1 MVAKNAKSKNG
12 PGNEADDGPPS
23 SYFIDP
29 ELAAATG
36 RSLSLLVA
44 GRRCYEDQQADEAE
58 SPESLDHVQFMERIA
73 EHCSQTPDYL
83 LADTPLKEAIFRVL
97 LTAGSEP
104 KTPPDISKVLSERWA
119 LTAYPRDVSETVIQR
134 LLDNS
139 ESYCIA
145 RVPDP
150 EPEPSDEEEPAPE
163 AADTAADSE

>member
-12 PGNEADDGPPS
+12 PGNEADDGPSS

-29 ELAAATG
+29 ELATANG
-36 RSLSLLVA
+36 RSLSLLLA
-44 GRRCYEDQQADEAE
+44 GRRCYECQQADERE
-58 SPESLDHVQFMERIA
+58 SPESSDHVQFMERIA

-83 LADTPLKEAIFRVL
+83 LPDTPLKEAIFRVL

-104 KTPPDISKVLSERWA
+104 KSSQDISKVLSEKWA
-119 LTAYPRDVSETVIQR
+119 LTAYPRDVSETVLQR

-139 ESYCIA
+139 ESYCIV
-145 RVPDP
+145 RVPEP

-163 AADTAADSE
+163 AGTAADPE

>member
-1 MVAKNAKSKNG
+1 MVVKNAKSKNG
-12 PGNEADDGPPS
+12 SGDDAADAPPP

-36 RSLSLLVA
+36 RSLSLLAA
-44 GRRCYEDQQADEAE
+44 GRRCYECQQADEGE
-58 SPESLDHVQFMERIA
+58 RPESSDHEPFVERIA

-83 LADTPLKEAIFRVL
+83 LPDTPVKEAIFRVL
-97 LTAGSEP
+97 LAAGSEP
-104 KTPPDISKVLSERWA
+104 KTPQDISKVLSERWA

-139 ESYCIA
+139 GSYCIA
-145 RVPDP
+145 RVPEP
-150 EPEPSDEEEPAPE
+150 EPEPSDEEEE